1 VKILWPLLLLVGCG
15 CAPMPVS
22 RDRSSPAPP
31 ADAVEAAAV
40 EFRSTL
46 FRELSQ
52 RAAKASES
60 DPGDWTKAAEAWREQ
75 QIEARRIANERL
87 ERAILDAAGEQAA
100 WDRERWRSILQSL
113 ARGWGDE

>member
-1 VKILWPLLLLVGCG
+1 VRILWPVLLLVGCG
-15 CAPMPVS
+15 CAPVGSPA
-22 RDRSSPAPP
+22 DRKSPAPP

-60 DPGDWTKAAEAWREQ
+60 DPGDWQKAAETWREQ

-87 ERAILDAAGEQAA
+87 EKAILDAAGEQAA

>member
-1 VKILWPLLLLVGCG
+1 VRILWPLILLVGCG
-15 CAPMPVS
+15 CAPVRHPADV
-22 RDRSSPAPP
+22 SPAPP

-40 EFRSTL
+40 EFRATL

-60 DPGDWTKAAEAWREQ
+60 DPGDWQRAAEAWREQ

-87 ERAILDAAGEQAA
+87 EAAILNAAGEQAA
-100 WDRERWRSILQSL
+100 WDRDKWRSILQSL

>member
-1 VKILWPLLLLVGCG
+1 VRILWPMLLLVGCG
-15 CAPMPVS
+15 CAPVGSPA
-22 RDRSSPAPP
+22 DRKSPAPP
-31 ADAVEAAAV
+31 ADAVESAAV
-40 EFRSTL
+40 EFRTTL

-60 DPGDWTKAAEAWREQ
+60 DPGDWQKAAEAWREQ

-87 ERAILDAAGEQAA
+87 EKAILDAAGEQAA